1 MTEDVLWAQQ
11 LVDRHASSILNLIR
25 RLPLHEKVLML
36 LELEAKQLVANVASD
51 ALNEGKTIC
60 MKALDE
66 AKTK

>member
-11 LVDRHASSILNLIR
+11 LVDRHAVNILNLIR

-60 MKALDE
+60 MKALE
-66 AKTK
+66 ESRTK

>member
-11 LVDRHASSILNLIR
+11 LIDKHAGSILNLIR
-25 RLPLHEKVLML
+25 KLPLHEKVLLL

-66 AKTK
+66 ART